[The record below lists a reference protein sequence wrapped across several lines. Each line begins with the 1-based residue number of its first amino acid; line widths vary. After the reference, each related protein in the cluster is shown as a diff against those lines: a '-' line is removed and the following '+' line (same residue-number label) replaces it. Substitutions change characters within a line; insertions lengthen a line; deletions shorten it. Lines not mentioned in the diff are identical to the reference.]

1 MKKFLQK
8 LVNKLNLTSK
18 KWANFSN
25 ILKLWIELRKY
36 RLIYHLQEVLII
48 IQVLSMK
55 LFLLIRQHNWDRFRV
70 EVDMMI

>member
-1 MKKFLQK
+1 
-8 LVNKLNLTSK
+8 
-18 KWANFSN
+18 
-25 ILKLWIELRKY
+25 
-36 RLIYHLQEVLII
+36 LIYHLQEVLII